1 MTETTL
7 TRHRATTQRIL
18 IVDDEKLIRWSLME
32 RFKQEGFEV
41 TEAEEG
47 RAALECF
54 APGEFAL
61 AVLDFRLPDMNGL
74 QLLEKL
80 KSIDPELN
88 VIFMT
93 AYGTVQNAVD
103 AMKLGAHDYMIKPF
117 DMDAMAHTVRKALD
131 TAELLQEV
139 TAFREQ
145 NKRRF
150 GLHNIVFQSRLMH
163 EIVDLVHRVAVSEA
177 QTILVQG
184 ESGTGKGLVARALHY
199 EGAKAD
205 KPFMNITCTALA
217 ETIME
222 SELFGHEKGAFTDAK
237 QQKKGLFEL
246 ANGGT
251 VFLDEIGDMP
261 LNLQGK
267 LLRFLED
274 RSFKRVGGT
283 RDITVDVRIV
293 AATNKDLGRAV
304 DEGSF
309 RGDLFYRLKVI
320 PIDIPPL
327 RERRADV
334 PALIE
339 HFVES
344 FNRDFKKNVSGFTS
358 EAFATLQAYPWPGN
372 IRELRNTVERAVLLS
387 VGDRLDMAD
396 LPLELRKGQVG
407 SDGGRLLNLP
417 DEGVVLEELERDLIV
432 QALEQTRGNQTQAAK
447 LLGINRDQI
456 RYRME
461 KFKLQR

>member
-7 TRHRATTQRIL
+7 PRRRTTARRIL
-18 IVDDEKLIRWSLME
+18 IVDDEKLIRWSLKE
-32 RFKQEGFEV
+32 RFQQDGFEV
-41 TEAEEG
+41 EEAENG
-47 RAALECF
+47 QAALEGF
-54 APGEFAL
+54 ASGDFAL

-74 QLLEKL
+74 ELLERL
-80 KSIDPELN
+80 KAVDPELG

-103 AMKLGAHDYMIKPF
+103 AMKLGAQDYVIKPF
-117 DMDAMAHTVRKALD
+117 DIDGMALTVRKTLD
-131 TAELLQEV
+131 TADLLQEV
-139 TAFREQ
+139 NAFREQ

-150 GLHNIVFQSRLMH
+150 GMHNIVYRSRLMG
-163 EIVDLVHRVAVSEA
+163 EIVELVRRVAESEA
-177 QTILVQG
+177 QTILIQG

-199 EGAKAD
+199 ESPKAER
-205 KPFMNITCTALA
+205 PFMNITCTALA

-251 VFLDEIGDMP
+251 VFLDEISDMP

-327 RERRADV
+327 RDRRADV

-339 HFVES
+339 HFVDS
-344 FNRDFKKNVSGFTS
+344 FNRDFKKNVVGFVPD
-358 EAFATLQAYPWPGN
+358 AFSILQSYHWPGN

-387 VGDRLDMAD
+387 VGDRLDED
-396 LPLELRKGQVG
+396 DTVVGQVQQPG
-407 SDGGRLLNLP
+407 ASGLGG
-417 DEGVVLEELERDLIV
+417 
-432 QALEQTRGNQTQAAK
+432 
-447 LLGINRDQI
+447 
-456 RYRME
+456 
-461 KFKLQR
+461 